1 MPITESES
9 LRLTPGWQRCN
20 NPPGAGKTFYQEI
33 THRESCI
40 SLADRKLSLKSTCPD
55 NEERVSELSGSSLFN
70 LETDG
75 IQIYMGF

>member
-1 MPITESES
+1 MIIILSIAMPITESES

-55 NEERVSELSGSSLFN
+55 NEGRVSSQEVLCS
-70 LETDG
+70 T
-75 IQIYMGF
+75 